1 MNAELE
7 RLDRFVTDWLA
18 RRATQ
23 LLCLALGIVFLWFG
37 VLKFFSGLSPAEGL
51 IEKTV
56 GWIVDP
62 DWFIPVLAA
71 WECAIG
77 LGLLLR
83 RRLRFTLFLLGA
95 HMAGTFLPL
104 VVCPDDVWT
113 RFPYAWTLE
122 GQYILKNL
130 VLIGAG
136 LAVAGSLRRPA
147 EVGIRNAGGG
157 PFLLT
162 RAASG
167 WQSRRLPGESVRTSS
182 GARVRA
188 GAPLIP
194 DYAALRARSAVNT
207 R

>member
-1 MNAELE
+1 MTSALA

-18 RRATQ
+18 WRATH

-37 VLKFFSGLSPAEGL
+37 VLKFFPGLSPAEGL

-62 DWFIPVLAA
+62 HWFIPVLGG

-83 RRLRFTLFLLGA
+83 RRLRFTLLLLGA

-104 VVCPDDVWT
+104 VVCPENVWT
-113 RFPYAWTLE
+113 HFPYAWTLE
-122 GQYILKNL
+122 GQYIVKNL

-136 LAVAGSLRRPA
+136 LAVAGGLRRPV
-147 EVGIRNAGGG
+147 EVSSWKAGGRSWR
-157 PFLLT
+157 LL
-162 RAASG
+162 RDASG
-167 WQSRRLPGESVRTSS
+167 WQSRRLPGESGRASTGLRVRT
-182 GARVRA
+182 GDPRV
-188 GAPLIP
+188 P
-194 DYAALRARSAVNT
+194 DASVLRARSAVYT